1 MTMKN
6 ALLGETKLLA
16 LSSISRLAACA
27 AAGAISF
34 GAFSIGDIRM
44 DAPVLADLEARV
56 TEINASLDAFRVRA
70 EAGDD
75 LTDEETA
82 EIEESAGE
90 LEKLTKK
97 IKALKL
103 LQPTGQGRRTP
114 AEPQNR
120 NEPGGGGRRTV
131 PAEPR
136 QDAQRMGFRS
146 FGEFAQTVQN
156 HYRGNVTDHVTRL
169 RNAATTFGNE
179 GVGADGGFLIPP
191 SFSATIWQK
200 VNGIDNLLTRCTPLT
215 TDGNSLT
222 IPKDETTPWDTT
234 KGVQVYW
241 EGEGAQIPQSKGL
254 FEMGQLR
261 LSKLTALVPISEE
274 MMQDA
279 SGLESW
285 LNAKAPQKM
294 ASKINTGI
302 IAGTGAGQP
311 LGIIPGYGAVGA
323 SVIQVS
329 KETSQP
335 AATVWF
341 ANINKMWGRMYAGWR
356 ANAVWLINQDVE
368 PQLEGMA
375 FVGNGITPT
384 AASSTP
390 AYMPSGG
397 LNDAPYARLKGR
409 PVLPIEACSALGNLG
424 DIILCDL
431 SQYWALTKAGGAIQ
445 TDTSIHL
452 FFDQALMAFRFIFRV
467 NGQPAWSAPIAR
479 QNGSNTLSWAVTL
492 QAR

>member
-1 MTMKN
+1 MTMKS
-6 ALLGETKLLA
+6 ALLGDY
-16 LSSISRLAACA
+16 SRLAALA
-27 AAGAISF
+27 AFGAIQLGS
-34 GAFSIGDIRM
+34 IRM

-56 TEINASLDAFRVRA
+56 VEINAALDAFRVRA
-70 EAGDD
+70 EAGED

-103 LQPTGQGRRTP
+103 LAPQGQGRRSAPEART
-114 AEPQNR
+114 
-120 NEPGGGGRRTV
+120 EPGGGGPRRTV

-146 FGEFAQTVQN
+146 FGDFAQTVQN
-156 HYRGNVTDHVTRL
+156 HYRGNVTDSVIRL

-191 SFSATIWQK
+191 SFSSAIWTK
-200 VNGIDNLLTRCTPLT
+200 VNGIESLLSRCTPLL

-222 IPKDETTPWDTT
+222 IPKDEVTPWDTT

-241 EGEGAQIPQSKGL
+241 EGEGQQTPQSKGL

-261 LSKLTALVPISEE
+261 LSKLSGLVPISEE
-274 MMQDA
+274 MLQDA

-285 LNAKAPQKM
+285 LMAKAPQKM
-294 ASKINTGI
+294 TSKINTAI

-311 LGIIPGYGAVGA
+311 LGIIPGYSAVGA

-335 AATVWF
+335 ADTVWF

-356 ANAVWLINQDVE
+356 SNAIWLVNQDVE

-375 FVGNGITPT
+375 FVGNGLTPT

-390 AYMPSGG
+390 VYLPPGG

-409 PVLPIEACSALGNLG
+409 PVVPIEACAALGDLG
-424 DIILCDL
+424 DIILVDL

-452 FFDQALMAFRFIFRV
+452 FFDQALTAFRFIFRV

-492 QAR
+492 EAR

>member
-1 MTMKN
+1 MHTKN
-6 ALLGETKLLA
+6 ALLGAIKPFALLSTSCFAA
-16 LSSISRLAACA
+16 LVATA
-27 AAGAISF
+27 AISPF
-34 GAFSIGDIRM
+34 GVIRM

-56 TEINASLDAFRVRA
+56 VEITAATDAFRLRA
-70 EAGDD
+70 EAGED
-75 LTDEETA
+75 LTDDETD
-82 EIEESAGE
+82 EIEANAIE

-103 LQPTGQGRRTP
+103 LAPTGQGRRTP
-114 AEPQNR
+114 PEARGEPA
-120 NEPGGGGRRTV
+120 GGRGTRV

-169 RNAATTFGNE
+169 RNAATTYGNE

-191 SFSATIWQK
+191 SFSAHIWTK
-200 VNGIDNLLTRCTPLT
+200 VNGIDSLLSRCTPLE

-241 EGEGAQIPQSKGL
+241 EGEGAQIPQSKGI

-261 LSKLTALVPISEE
+261 LSKLTALVPVSEE
-274 MMQDA
+274 MMEDA

-294 ASKINTGI
+294 TSKINTGI
-302 IAGTGAGQP
+302 VAGTGAGQP
-311 LGIIPGYGAVGA
+311 LGMIPGYGAVGA

-356 ANAVWLINQDVE
+356 GNAVWLINQDVE

-390 AYMPSGG
+390 AYMPAGG

-409 PVLPIEACSALGNLG
+409 PVVPIEACSALGSLG
-424 DIILCDL
+424 DIILADL
-431 SQYWALTKAGGAIQ
+431 SQYWALTKAGGAIR

-452 FFDQALMAFRFIFRV
+452 YFDQALMAFRFIFRV
-467 NGQPAWSAPIAR
+467 NGQPAWSAPITR
-479 QNGSNTLSWAVTL
+479 QNGSNTLSWAVAL

>member
-1 MTMKN
+1 MHTKN
-6 ALLGETKLLA
+6 ALLGATKLSA
-16 LSSISRLAACA
+16 LSSASAFAALAATA
-27 AAGAISF
+27 AFPSF
-34 GAFSIGDIRM
+34 GVILM
-44 DAPVLADLEARV
+44 DAPVLADLETRV
-56 TEINASLDAFRVRA
+56 GEITASVEAFRVRA
-70 EAGDD
+70 EAGEE
-75 LTDEETA
+75 LTDDEVQQ
-82 EIEESAGE
+82 IEDEAAE
-90 LEKLTKK
+90 LEKLNKK

-103 LQPTGQGRRTP
+103 LAPQGQGRRTAPENRTEP
-114 AEPQNR
+114 A
-120 NEPGGGGRRTV
+120 GGGRRTV
-131 PAEPR
+131 AAEPR

-169 RNAATTFGNE
+169 RNQATTFGNE

-191 SFSATIWQK
+191 SFSANIWTK
-200 VNGIDNLLTRCTPLT
+200 VNGIDNLLSRCTPLN

-241 EGEGAQIPQSKGL
+241 EGEGAQIPQTKGL

-302 IAGTGAGQP
+302 VAGTGAGQP
-311 LGIIPGYGAVGA
+311 LGMIPGYSAVGA
-323 SVIQVS
+323 SVIQVN

-335 AATVWF
+335 AGTVWF

-390 AYMPSGG
+390 AYLPPGG

-409 PVLPIEACSALGNLG
+409 PVLPIEACAALGSLG

-452 FFDQALMAFRFIFRV
+452 YFDQALMAFRFIFRV

-479 QNGSNTLSWAVTL
+479 QNGSNTLSWAVAL